1 MEHSLIQ
8 RTLLV
13 IGKTNMIT
21 SDVLP
26 EEQNDVTYVENK
38 KTLIYKIKKLNPHS
52 LVKNQ
57 NLINQYLLEIA

>member
-13 IGKTNMIT
+13 TKIGKTNMIT

-26 EEQNDVTYVENK
+26 DEQNEVTYVENK
-38 KTLIYKIKKLNPHS
+38 KTLIYKIKP
-52 LVKNQ
+52 
-57 NLINQYLLEIA
+57 

>member
-26 EEQNDVTYVENK
+26 EEQNEVTYVENK

-52 LVKNQ
+52 LVKKQ